1 MRIIIIYIMILI
13 IEYSYDILELIWN
26 SYGRY
31 WGGIKPRFHPA
42 NYLQKDQLR
51 CIKITTNLPQGLNNS
66 SKIAFR
72 QQYIECTPKEC
83 LQNLLKQL

>member
-1 MRIIIIYIMILI
+1 MRIITIYIIILI
-13 IEYSYDILELIWN
+13 IEYSYDILESIEN
-26 SYGRY
+26 GYYGNG
-31 WGGIKPRFHPA
+31 GGIKPHFHPA

-72 QQYIECTPKEC
+72 LQYTECTPKEC
-83 LQNLLKQL
+83 LQNVLKQL